1 MIVTA
6 CNAPWS
12 PPTPAEILQKPGQ
25 SDMKDG
31 HFKIKA
37 HISSGGLSVDLTG
50 DGTMILKPKYAVSF
64 NLQGTVGQI
73 PIALQEIVVGNQNY
87 SRVGSQKWTETT
99 SQTEPGNTGSSAKN
113 PKLVGED
120 NLSEGKSWHV
130 QATDST
136 SNQTFDAWV
145 RESDGYLAKYAGSL
159 GTGTISFEFDK
170 YNTGATVSVPP
181 SADVK
186 QPAKNLS
193 GQVGNPIALN
203 GVTVTVVTADLN
215 AKSGNAYS
223 TPKSGD
229 RFVTV
234 QVLYE
239 NTGSDPYDYNPFD
252 WKLTDSAGFSY
263 GTTYGGIGPELHFG
277 TIQAGERARG
287 YMTYEVPT
295 SATGLQLRLTSGE
308 DTATV
313 SLG

>member
-1 MIVTA
+1 
-6 CNAPWS
+6 
-12 PPTPAEILQKPGQ
+12 
-25 SDMKDG
+25 MKDG

-87 SRVGSQKWTETT
+87 SRVGSQKWTETS

-120 NLSEGKSWHV
+120 NLTQGKSWHV

-159 GTGTISFEFDK
+159 STGTISFEFDK
-170 YNTGATVSVPP
+170 YNTGATVSAPP

-193 GQVGNPIALN
+193 GQVGNSIALN

-215 AKSGNAYS
+215 AKPGNAYT

-252 WKLTDSAGFSY
+252 WKLTDSAGF
-263 GTTYGGIGPELHFG
+263 
-277 TIQAGERARG
+277 
-287 YMTYEVPT
+287 
-295 SATGLQLRLTSGE
+295 
-308 DTATV
+308 
-313 SLG
+313 